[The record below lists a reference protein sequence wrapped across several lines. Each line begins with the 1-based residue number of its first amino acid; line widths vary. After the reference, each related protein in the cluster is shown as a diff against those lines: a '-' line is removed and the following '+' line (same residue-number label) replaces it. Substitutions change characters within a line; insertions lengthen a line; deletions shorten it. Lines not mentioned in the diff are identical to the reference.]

1 MHHKHRDTLTL
12 GQIMI
17 SLWYPAWDQAH
28 RDHVK
33 KKRKNSKHKRGMTAI
48 TAVLGLSVPP
58 RSKWVVYKHNFSVT
72 GLQSQGS
79 SFQSKGHKFSAK
91 QSRLVKKKKIPFKH
105 SGRGGRRNERT
116 SWQTVHTS
124 CFYVW
129 PTHHSCEHNLP
140 LDPTGKLKV
149 PFSILNSCRWPP
161 GTLSGFI
168 PPAYS
173 FVFCLVFCFFESSG
187 RQVTWGWTSRRA
199 AHSQNAIKLQKQAFL
214 ALWLQCWATCC
225 ASLDHWHV
233 WQKGK
238 EAAERET
245 DLFLY
250 LFILFYCFFAKL
262 FWHIYG

>member
-72 GLQSQGS
+72 GLQSQGG

-91 QSRLVKKKKIPFKH
+91 QSRLVKKKKIPFKR

-199 AHSQNAIKLQKQAFL
+199 ALHHTLTKCYKTPETSISSPLIAVLSYILCFFGSL
-214 ALWLQCWATCC
+214 ACLA
-225 ASLDHWHV
+225 
-233 WQKGK
+233 KGK
-238 EAAERET
+238 GSSRERNR
-245 DLFLY
+245 FVFVPFH
-250 LFILFYCFFAKL
+250 FILLLLC
-262 FWHIYG
+262 